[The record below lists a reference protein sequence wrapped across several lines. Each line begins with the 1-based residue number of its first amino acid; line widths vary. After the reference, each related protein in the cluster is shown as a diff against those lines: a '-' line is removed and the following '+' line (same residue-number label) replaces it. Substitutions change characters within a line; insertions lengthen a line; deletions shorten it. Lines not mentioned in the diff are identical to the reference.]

1 MEKTPYENK
10 SQQGRQTR
18 ARPATEGRKSKTP
31 VNIRVEV
38 IKEHCGIRV
47 GEVFL
52 KPCAIA
58 QMMIK
63 KGYYKKSRVAL
74 WLQWQ
79 GLRREI
85 LKLPLM
91 R

>member
-1 MEKTPYENK
+1 M
-10 SQQGRQTR
+10 
-18 ARPATEGRKSKTP
+18 
-31 VNIRVEV
+31 RVEV

-63 KGYYKKSRVAL
+63 KGYYKKV
-74 WLQWQ
+74 
-79 GLRREI
+79 E
-85 LKLPLM
+85 
-91 R
+91 

>member
-10 SQQGRQTR
+10 SQQGRRTR
-18 ARPATEGRKSKTP
+18 ARPTTEGRKSKTP

-63 KGYYKKSRVAL
+63 KGYYKKV
-74 WLQWQ
+74 
-79 GLRREI
+79 E
-85 LKLPLM
+85 
-91 R
+91 